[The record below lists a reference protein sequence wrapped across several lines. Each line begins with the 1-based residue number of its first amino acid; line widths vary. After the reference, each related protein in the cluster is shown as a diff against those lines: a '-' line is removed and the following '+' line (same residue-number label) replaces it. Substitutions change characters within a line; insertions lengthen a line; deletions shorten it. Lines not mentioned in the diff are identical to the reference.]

1 MVFFVPTPNPK
12 RFFEP
17 SGQLHFR
24 ILRPSLNA
32 SSHVVEARCIQ
43 CCRSCCGVET
53 RHRRFFGLDSIAD
66 TIQCALPAEQLVGD
80 TGRGH
85 VLSLQA
91 FSRQTAGDQVHL
103 HQLSTSRDTLQAM
116 VVKRLLASFGE
127 TSLGR

>member
-1 MVFFVPTPNPK
+1 MAIFVPTPNCE
-12 RFFEP
+12 RFFER

-24 ILRPSLNA
+24 ILCPTLNA
-32 SSHVVEARCIQ
+32 GSRVVKACCIQ

-53 RHRRFFGLDSIAD
+53 RHRRLFGLDSIANA
-66 TIQCALPAEQLVGD
+66 IQSALPAEQLVGD

-91 FSRQTAGDQVHL
+91 SRRVKARQ
-103 HQLSTSRDTLQAM
+103 QLTTSRDTLQAM